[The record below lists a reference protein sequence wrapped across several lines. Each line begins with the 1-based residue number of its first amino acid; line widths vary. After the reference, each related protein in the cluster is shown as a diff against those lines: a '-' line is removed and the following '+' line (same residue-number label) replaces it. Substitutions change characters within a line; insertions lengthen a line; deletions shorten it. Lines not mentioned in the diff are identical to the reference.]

1 MTHYFRL
8 YFSIE
13 PVVRARRLAAENEI
27 EMCDDREDC
36 CSGKAFS
43 KMKILCTIFS
53 TIKIVNH
60 DSWSSFQ
67 GHHCKI
73 PETKLY
79 FAGKYTV
86 IFLIVNTIRPFTF
99 RRKTIHFVIKRFEKE
114 FLKTSIAWIWNTD
127 IAPIL
132 FFYIVVVSS
141 LSNAS
146 AGESATLK

>member
-67 GHHCKI
+67 CHHCKI
-73 PETKLY
+73 PDRFFNCKCNPTVYFQTKDHTLCNQTFWKRIFKDVDCVNLEYGYCSDPFLLY
-79 FAGKYTV
+79 CCG
-86 IFLIVNTIRPFTF
+86 
-99 RRKTIHFVIKRFEKE
+99 
-114 FLKTSIAWIWNTD
+114 
-127 IAPIL
+127 
-132 FFYIVVVSS
+132 FFPVQCFCRWVRYP
-141 LSNAS
+141 
-146 AGESATLK
+146 